1 MKSTL
6 LLSAVILIFAVSC
19 SIDSQM
25 PFIASKHDN
34 SDTLISI
41 IQSYTDRGLPG
52 VILYVS
58 DSSAGEFA
66 YASGYSN
73 IASGETMTYEHSMR
87 IGSITKTYTAALIL
101 DMHERGEMD
110 IDSKASDYLDDSLV
124 STVDNLGEVTVK
136 QLLNHTSGIF
146 NYTETS
152 MFGLTMLNDMDRIW
166 TYADALKCIA
176 QENAYFDPGTGFHY
190 SNTNYIILGLIVE
203 SVTGHSFAD
212 MLDSRIIKPCN
223 LNNTYYYPDRTKPE
237 GLAHGYCDM
246 YGNGQICDATEFT
259 MGHMTP
265 DGGIIS
271 TAGDM
276 SLFFNSL
283 LNGNILNQS
292 TVDLMTERNET
303 GDSGDEY
310 GLGLAFTKT
319 DCGTAVGHS
328 GSMYGYNAEM
338 HTFPENN
345 VTYILL
351 VNGSGKTISP
361 LIDSMKTE
369 ILDIIF
375 EE

>member
-1 MKSTL
+1 MKRII
-6 LLSAVILIFAVSC
+6 LSAVILIFAVSC

-25 PFIASKHDN
+25 PSITSVHVN

-41 IQSYTDRGLPG
+41 IQSYTGRGLPG

-58 DSSAGEFA
+58 DSTDGEFT

-73 IASGETMTYEHSMR
+73 IAASETMTYEHGMR

-101 DMHERGEMD
+101 DMHERGEID
-110 IDSKASDYLDDSLV
+110 IDSKASVYLSDSLV

-136 QLLNHTSGIF
+136 QILNHTSGIF

-166 TYADALKCIA
+166 TYADALQFIA
-176 QENAYFDPGTGFHY
+176 EEDAYFEPGTGFHY

-203 SVTGHSFAD
+203 SVSGRSFAD
-212 MLDSRIIKPCN
+212 MLDSRIIQPFN
-223 LNNTYYYPDRTKPE
+223 LDNTYYFHDRTKPE
-237 GLAHGYCDM
+237 ELAHGYCDM

-276 SLFFNSL
+276 SVFLNL
-283 LNGNILNQS
+283 LLYGDILEQS
-292 TVDLMTERNET
+292 TLNLMTERTEA
-303 GDSGDEY
+303 GESGDEY

-319 DCGTAVGHS
+319 DYGIAAGHS

-338 HTFPENN
+338 YTFPESN

-351 VNGSGKTISP
+351 VNGSGKTISAK
-361 LIDSMKTE
+361 IDSMKIE